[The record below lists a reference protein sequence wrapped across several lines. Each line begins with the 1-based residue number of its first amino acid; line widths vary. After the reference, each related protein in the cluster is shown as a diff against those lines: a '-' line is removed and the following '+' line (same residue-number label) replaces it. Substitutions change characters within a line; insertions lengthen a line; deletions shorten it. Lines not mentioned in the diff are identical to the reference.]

1 VKKKRQRHPTLIE
14 NLPKTWQ
21 VLKEEGDWF
30 IVKMPKV
37 DLYRLRMLKL
47 PEEVRE
53 YFKLRQREYRQRL
66 REKKSQSS
74 RRGGVK

>member
-1 VKKKRQRHPTLIE
+1 MKKQRPRHETLVE

-21 VLKEEGDWF
+21 VLEEEGDWF

-37 DLYRLRMLKL
+37 DLYRLRILKL

-53 YFKLRQREYRQRL
+53 YFKKKQREYRKRL
-66 REKKSQSS
+66 KEKK
-74 RRGGVK
+74 RRTKR